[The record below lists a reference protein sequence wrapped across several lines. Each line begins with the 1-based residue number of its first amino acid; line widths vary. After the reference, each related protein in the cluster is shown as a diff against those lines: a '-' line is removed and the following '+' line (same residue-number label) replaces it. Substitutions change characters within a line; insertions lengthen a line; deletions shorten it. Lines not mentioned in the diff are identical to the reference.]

1 MEDGTTQSS
10 SLAEKMNQLY
20 AEREEQY
27 QRREKL
33 FDKRSAQLQSL
44 SDSLEKKK
52 NDLDEKDAALNGRE
66 AELNQIQDALTEKL
80 NELEKKEAGLKE
92 WEQKTRDDLEEAK
105 QAQIKELLEKKLAQE
120 HDLMKRQQEL
130 QIEKLQAQNLS
141 TELKAERESINA
153 MRDNFT
159 FFPDQ
164 VLTSKKEEEYKNQ
177 IEELNRLLEQ
187 NAAMQTSWDQE
198 RESMTGQI
206 TQLTADLESKDA
218 ALQSMQ
224 KKLDDKAADHGEDEE
239 QKKRNGELQVKV
251 IELAGKNKA
260 LQKQVDDLEEELENL
275 ETEKPTVHA
284 ELSAEELE
292 NYLHELPEF
301 ENVSTS
307 HNTDGVLVNA
317 EYSDKKYHFRFD
329 QIPCFD
335 VSVPRQETRE
345 LKKTIYAMNT
355 KYPEYKFSY
364 DDYAKAIVVTGWYRP
379 DTSAESL
386 VENAV
391 EAARKFIE

>member
-1 MEDGTTQSS
+1 MEDRTTQS

-20 AEREEQY
+20 KEREEQY

-33 FDKRSAQLQSL
+33 FDERGAQLQSL

-52 NDLDEKDAALNGRE
+52 NALDERANVLNGRE
-66 AELNQIQDALTEKL
+66 AELNQVQDALTAKL
-80 NELEKKEAGLKE
+80 NELEKKEADLKA
-92 WEQKTRDDLEEAK
+92 WEQKTRADLEAEK
-105 QAQIKELLEKKLAQE
+105 QAQTNDLLEKKVAQE
-120 HDLMKRQQEL
+120 NELMKRQQEL

-141 TELKAERESINA
+141 SELKAERESINA
-153 MRDNFT
+153 MRENFKL
-159 FFPDQ
+159 FPDQ
-164 VLTSKKEEEYKNQ
+164 MLTSEKEEEYKKQ
-177 IEELNRLLEQ
+177 IEELSRLLEQ
-187 NAAMQTSWDQE
+187 NAAMQTSWDHE
-198 RESMTGQI
+198 RENLTSRI
-206 TQLTADLESKDA
+206 TQLTSDLELRDA

-224 KKLDDKAADHGEDEE
+224 EKLDDNAADHSEVEDL
-239 QKKRNGELQVKV
+239 KKRNGELQVKV
-251 IELAGKNKA
+251 IELSGKNKA
-260 LQKQVDDLEEELENL
+260 LQKQVDELEEELENL

-307 HNTDGVLVNA
+307 HNTDGVIVNA

-335 VSVPRQETRE
+335 ISVPRQETRE
-345 LKKTIYAMNT
+345 LKKNIYAMNT

>member
-1 MEDGTTQSS
+1 MEDRTTQS

-20 AEREEQY
+20 KEREEQY

-33 FDKRSAQLQSL
+33 FDERGEQLQSL

-52 NDLDEKDAALNGRE
+52 NALDERANVLNGRE
-66 AELNQIQDALTEKL
+66 AELNQVQDALTAKL
-80 NELEKKEAGLKE
+80 NELEKKEADLKA
-92 WEQKTRDDLEEAK
+92 WEQKTRADLEAEK
-105 QAQIKELLEKKLAQE
+105 QAQTNDLLEKKVAQE
-120 HDLMKRQQEL
+120 NELMKRQQEL

-141 TELKAERESINA
+141 SELKAERESINA
-153 MRDNFT
+153 MRENFKL
-159 FFPDQ
+159 FPDQ
-164 VLTSKKEEEYKNQ
+164 MLTSEKEEEYKKQ
-177 IEELNRLLEQ
+177 IEELSRLLEQ
-187 NAAMQTSWDQE
+187 NAAMQTSWDHE
-198 RESMTGQI
+198 RENLTSRI
-206 TQLTADLESKDA
+206 TQLTSDLELRDA

-224 KKLDDKAADHGEDEE
+224 EKLDDNAADHSEDEDL
-239 QKKRNGELQVKV
+239 KKRNGELQVKV
-251 IELAGKNKA
+251 IELSGKNKA
-260 LQKQVDDLEEELENL
+260 LQKQVDELEKELENL

-307 HNTDGVLVNA
+307 HNTDGVIVNA

-335 VSVPRQETRE
+335 ISVPRQETRE
-345 LKKTIYAMNT
+345 LKKNIYAMNT

>member
-1 MEDGTTQSS
+1 MEDRTTQS

-20 AEREEQY
+20 KEREEQY

-33 FDKRSAQLQSL
+33 FDERGAQLQSL

-52 NDLDEKDAALNGRE
+52 NALDERANVLNGRE
-66 AELNQIQDALTEKL
+66 AELNQVQDALTAKL
-80 NELEKKEAGLKE
+80 NELEKKEADLKA
-92 WEQKTRDDLEEAK
+92 WEQKTRADLEAEK
-105 QAQIKELLEKKLAQE
+105 QAQTKDLLEKKVAQE
-120 HDLMKRQQEL
+120 NELMKRQQEL

-141 TELKAERESINA
+141 SELKAERESINA
-153 MRDNFT
+153 MRENFKL
-159 FFPDQ
+159 FPDQ
-164 VLTSKKEEEYKNQ
+164 MLTSEKEEEYKKQ
-177 IEELNRLLEQ
+177 IEELSRLLEQ
-187 NAAMQTSWDQE
+187 NAAMQTSWDHE
-198 RESMTGQI
+198 RENLTSRI
-206 TQLTADLESKDA
+206 TQLTSDLELRDA

-224 KKLDDKAADHGEDEE
+224 EKLDDNAADHSEDEDL
-239 QKKRNGELQVKV
+239 KKRNGELQVKV
-251 IELAGKNKA
+251 IELSGKNKA
-260 LQKQVDDLEEELENL
+260 LQKQVDELEEELENL

-307 HNTDGVLVNA
+307 HNTDGVIVNA

-335 VSVPRQETRE
+335 ISVPRQETRE
-345 LKKTIYAMNT
+345 LKKNIYAMNT

>member
-1 MEDGTTQSS
+1 MEDRTTQS

-20 AEREEQY
+20 KEREEQY

-33 FDKRSAQLQSL
+33 FDERGAQLQSL

-52 NDLDEKDAALNGRE
+52 NALDERANVLNGRE
-66 AELNQIQDALTEKL
+66 AELNQVQDALTAKL
-80 NELEKKEAGLKE
+80 NELEKKEADLKA
-92 WEQKTRDDLEEAK
+92 WEQKTRADLEAEK
-105 QAQIKELLEKKLAQE
+105 QAQTNDLLEKKVAQE
-120 HDLMKRQQEL
+120 NELMKRQQEL

-141 TELKAERESINA
+141 SELKAERESINA
-153 MRDNFT
+153 MRENFKL
-159 FFPDQ
+159 FPDQ
-164 VLTSKKEEEYKNQ
+164 MLTSEKEEEYKKQ
-177 IEELNRLLEQ
+177 IEELSRLLEQ
-187 NAAMQTSWDQE
+187 NAAMQTSWDHE
-198 RESMTGQI
+198 RENLTSRI
-206 TQLTADLESKDA
+206 TQLTSDLELRDA

-224 KKLDDKAADHGEDEE
+224 EKLDDNAADHSEDEDL
-239 QKKRNGELQVKV
+239 KKRNGELQVKV
-251 IELAGKNKA
+251 IELSGKNKA
-260 LQKQVDDLEEELENL
+260 LQKQVDELEEELENL
-275 ETEKPTVHA
+275 ETEKPTVHG

-307 HNTDGVLVNA
+307 HNTDGVIVNA

-335 VSVPRQETRE
+335 ISVPRQETRE
-345 LKKTIYAMNT
+345 LKKNIYAMNT

>member
-1 MEDGTTQSS
+1 MEDRTTQS

-20 AEREEQY
+20 KEREEQY

-33 FDKRSAQLQSL
+33 FDERGAQLQSL

-52 NDLDEKDAALNGRE
+52 NALDERANVLNGRE
-66 AELNQIQDALTEKL
+66 AELNQVQDALTAKL
-80 NELEKKEAGLKE
+80 NELEKKEADLKA
-92 WEQKTRDDLEEAK
+92 WEQKTRADLEAEK
-105 QAQIKELLEKKLAQE
+105 QAQTNDLLEKKVAQE
-120 HDLMKRQQEL
+120 NELMKRQQEL

-141 TELKAERESINA
+141 SELKAERESINA
-153 MRDNFT
+153 MRENFKL
-159 FFPDQ
+159 FPDQ
-164 VLTSKKEEEYKNQ
+164 MLASEKEEEYKKQ
-177 IEELNRLLEQ
+177 IEELSRLLEQ
-187 NAAMQTSWDQE
+187 NAAMQTSWDHE
-198 RESMTGQI
+198 RENLTSRI
-206 TQLTADLESKDA
+206 TQLTSDLELRDA

-224 KKLDDKAADHGEDEE
+224 EKLDDNAADHSEDEDL
-239 QKKRNGELQVKV
+239 KKRNGELQVKV
-251 IELAGKNKA
+251 IELSGKNKA
-260 LQKQVDDLEEELENL
+260 LQKQVDELEKELENL

-307 HNTDGVLVNA
+307 HNTDGVIVNA

-335 VSVPRQETRE
+335 ISVPRQETRE
-345 LKKTIYAMNT
+345 LKKNIYAMNT

>member
-1 MEDGTTQSS
+1 MEDRTTQS

-20 AEREEQY
+20 KEREEQY

-33 FDKRSAQLQSL
+33 FDERGAQLQSL

-52 NDLDEKDAALNGRE
+52 NALDERANVLNGRE
-66 AELNQIQDALTEKL
+66 AELNQVQDALTAKL
-80 NELEKKEAGLKE
+80 NELEKKEADLKA
-92 WEQKTRDDLEEAK
+92 WEQKTRADLEAEK
-105 QAQIKELLEKKLAQE
+105 QAQTNDLLEKKVAQE
-120 HDLMKRQQEL
+120 NELMKRQQEL

-141 TELKAERESINA
+141 SELKAERESINA
-153 MRDNFT
+153 MRENFKL
-159 FFPDQ
+159 FPDQ
-164 VLTSKKEEEYKNQ
+164 MLTSEKEEEYKKQ
-177 IEELNRLLEQ
+177 IEELSRLLEQ
-187 NAAMQTSWDQE
+187 NAAMQTSWDHE
-198 RESMTGQI
+198 RENLTSRI
-206 TQLTADLESKDA
+206 TQLTSDLELRDA

-224 KKLDDKAADHGEDEE
+224 EKLDDNAADHSEDEDL
-239 QKKRNGELQVKV
+239 KKRNGELQVKV
-251 IELAGKNKA
+251 IELSGKNKA
-260 LQKQVDDLEEELENL
+260 LQKQVDQLEEELENL

-307 HNTDGVLVNA
+307 HNTDGVIVNA

-335 VSVPRQETRE
+335 ISVPRQETRE
-345 LKKTIYAMNT
+345 LKKNIYAMNT

>member
-1 MEDGTTQSS
+1 MEDRTTQS

-20 AEREEQY
+20 KEREEQY

-33 FDKRSAQLQSL
+33 FDERGAQLQSL

-52 NDLDEKDAALNGRE
+52 NALDERANVLNGRE
-66 AELNQIQDALTEKL
+66 AELNQVQDALTAKL
-80 NELEKKEAGLKE
+80 NELEKKEADLKA
-92 WEQKTRDDLEEAK
+92 WEQKTRADLEAKK
-105 QAQIKELLEKKLAQE
+105 QAQTNDLLEKKVAQE
-120 HDLMKRQQEL
+120 NELMKRQQEL

-141 TELKAERESINA
+141 SELKAERESINA
-153 MRDNFT
+153 MRENFKL
-159 FFPDQ
+159 FPDQ
-164 VLTSKKEEEYKNQ
+164 MLTSEKEEEYKKQ
-177 IEELNRLLEQ
+177 IEELSRLLEQ
-187 NAAMQTSWDQE
+187 NAAMQTSWDHE
-198 RESMTGQI
+198 RENLTSRI
-206 TQLTADLESKDA
+206 TQLTSDLELRDA

-224 KKLDDKAADHGEDEE
+224 EKLDDNAADHSEDEDL
-239 QKKRNGELQVKV
+239 KKRNGELQVKV
-251 IELAGKNKA
+251 IELSGKNKA
-260 LQKQVDDLEEELENL
+260 LQKQVDELEEELENL

-307 HNTDGVLVNA
+307 HNTDGVIVNA
-317 EYSDKKYHFRFD
+317 EYSEKKYHFRFD

-335 VSVPRQETRE
+335 ISVPRQETRE
-345 LKKTIYAMNT
+345 LKKNIYAMNT

>member
-1 MEDGTTQSS
+1 MEDRTTQS

-20 AEREEQY
+20 KEREEQY

-33 FDKRSAQLQSL
+33 FDERGAQLQSL

-52 NDLDEKDAALNGRE
+52 NALDERANVFNGRE
-66 AELNQIQDALTEKL
+66 AELNQVQDSLTAKL
-80 NELEKKEAGLKE
+80 NELEKKEADLKA
-92 WEQKTRDDLEEAK
+92 WEQKTRADLEAEK
-105 QAQIKELLEKKLAQE
+105 QAQTNDLLEKKVAQE
-120 HDLMKRQQEL
+120 NELMKRQQEL

-141 TELKAERESINA
+141 SELKAERESINA
-153 MRDNFT
+153 MRENFKL
-159 FFPDQ
+159 FPDQ
-164 VLTSKKEEEYKNQ
+164 MLTSEKEEEYKKQ
-177 IEELNRLLEQ
+177 IEELSRLLEQ
-187 NAAMQTSWDQE
+187 NAAMQTSWDHE
-198 RESMTGQI
+198 RENLTSRI
-206 TQLTADLESKDA
+206 TQLTSDLELRDA

-224 KKLDDKAADHGEDEE
+224 EKLDDNATDHSEDEDL
-239 QKKRNGELQVKV
+239 KKRNGELQVKV
-251 IELAGKNKA
+251 IELSGKNKA
-260 LQKQVDDLEEELENL
+260 LQKQVDELEEELENL

-307 HNTDGVLVNA
+307 HNTDGVIVNA

-335 VSVPRQETRE
+335 ISVPRQETRE
-345 LKKTIYAMNT
+345 LKKNIYAMNT

>member
-1 MEDGTTQSS
+1 MEDRTTQS

-20 AEREEQY
+20 KEREEQY

-33 FDKRSAQLQSL
+33 FDERGAQLQSL

-52 NDLDEKDAALNGRE
+52 NALDERANVLNGRE
-66 AELNQIQDALTEKL
+66 AELNQVQDALTAKL
-80 NELEKKEAGLKE
+80 NELEKKEADLKA
-92 WEQKTRDDLEEAK
+92 WEQKTRADLEAEK
-105 QAQIKELLEKKLAQE
+105 QAQTNDLLEKKVAQE
-120 HDLMKRQQEL
+120 NELMKRQQEL

-141 TELKAERESINA
+141 SELKAERESINA
-153 MRDNFT
+153 MRENFKL
-159 FFPDQ
+159 FPDQ
-164 VLTSKKEEEYKNQ
+164 MLTSEKEEEYKKQ
-177 IEELNRLLEQ
+177 IEELSRLLEQ
-187 NAAMQTSWDQE
+187 NAAMQTSWDHE
-198 RESMTGQI
+198 RENLTSRI
-206 TQLTADLESKDA
+206 TQLTSDLELRDA

-224 KKLDDKAADHGEDEE
+224 EKLDDNAAYHSEDEDL
-239 QKKRNGELQVKV
+239 KKRNGELQVKV
-251 IELAGKNKA
+251 IELSGKNKA
-260 LQKQVDDLEEELENL
+260 LQKQVDELEEELENL

-307 HNTDGVLVNA
+307 HNTDGVIVNA

-335 VSVPRQETRE
+335 ISVPRQETRE
-345 LKKTIYAMNT
+345 LKKNIYAMNT

>member
-1 MEDGTTQSS
+1 MEDRTIQS

-20 AEREEQY
+20 KEREEQY

-33 FDKRSAQLQSL
+33 FDERGAQLQSL

-52 NDLDEKDAALNGRE
+52 NALDERANVLNGRE
-66 AELNQIQDALTEKL
+66 AELNQVQDALTAKL
-80 NELEKKEAGLKE
+80 NELEKKEADLKA
-92 WEQKTRDDLEEAK
+92 WEQKTRADLEAEK
-105 QAQIKELLEKKLAQE
+105 QAQTNDLLEKKVAQE
-120 HDLMKRQQEL
+120 NELMKRQQEL

-141 TELKAERESINA
+141 SELKAERESINA
-153 MRDNFT
+153 MRENFKL
-159 FFPDQ
+159 FPDQ
-164 VLTSKKEEEYKNQ
+164 MLTSEKEEEYKKQ
-177 IEELNRLLEQ
+177 IEELSRLLEQ
-187 NAAMQTSWDQE
+187 NAAMQTSWDHE
-198 RESMTGQI
+198 RENLTSRI
-206 TQLTADLESKDA
+206 TQLTSDLELRDA

-224 KKLDDKAADHGEDEE
+224 EKLDDNAADHSEDEDL
-239 QKKRNGELQVKV
+239 KKRNGELQVKV
-251 IELAGKNKA
+251 IELSGKNKA
-260 LQKQVDDLEEELENL
+260 LQKQVDELEEELENL

-307 HNTDGVLVNA
+307 HNTDGVIVNA

-335 VSVPRQETRE
+335 ISVPRQETRE
-345 LKKTIYAMNT
+345 LKKNIYAMNT

>member
-1 MEDGTTQSS
+1 MEDRTTQS

-20 AEREEQY
+20 KEREEQY

-33 FDKRSAQLQSL
+33 FDERGAQLQSL

-52 NDLDEKDAALNGRE
+52 NALDERANVLNGRE
-66 AELNQIQDALTEKL
+66 AELNQVQDALTAKL
-80 NELEKKEAGLKE
+80 NELEKKEADLKA
-92 WEQKTRDDLEEAK
+92 WEQKTRADLEAEK
-105 QAQIKELLEKKLAQE
+105 QAQTNDLLEKKVAQE
-120 HDLMKRQQEL
+120 NELMKRQQEL

-141 TELKAERESINA
+141 SELKAERESINA
-153 MRDNFT
+153 MRENFKL
-159 FFPDQ
+159 FPDQ
-164 VLTSKKEEEYKNQ
+164 MLTSEKEEEYKKQ
-177 IEELNRLLEQ
+177 IEELSRLLEQ
-187 NAAMQTSWDQE
+187 NAAMQTSWDHE
-198 RESMTGQI
+198 RENLTSRI
-206 TQLTADLESKDA
+206 TQLTSDLELRDA

-224 KKLDDKAADHGEDEE
+224 EKLDDNAADHSEDEDL
-239 QKKRNGELQVKV
+239 KKRNGELQVKV
-251 IELAGKNKA
+251 IELSGKNKT
-260 LQKQVDDLEEELENL
+260 LQKQVDELEEELENL

-307 HNTDGVLVNA
+307 HNTDGVIVNA

-335 VSVPRQETRE
+335 ISVPRQETRE
-345 LKKTIYAMNT
+345 LKKNIYAMNT

>member
-1 MEDGTTQSS
+1 MEDRTTQS

-20 AEREEQY
+20 KEREEQY

-33 FDKRSAQLQSL
+33 FDERGAQLQSL

-52 NDLDEKDAALNGRE
+52 NALDERANVLNGRE
-66 AELNQIQDALTEKL
+66 AELNQVQDALTAKL
-80 NELEKKEAGLKE
+80 NELEKKEADLKA
-92 WEQKTRDDLEEAK
+92 WEQKTRADLEAEK
-105 QAQIKELLEKKLAQE
+105 QAQTNDLLEKKVAQE
-120 HDLMKRQQEL
+120 NELMKRQQEL

-141 TELKAERESINA
+141 SELKAERESINA
-153 MRDNFT
+153 MRENFKL
-159 FFPDQ
+159 FPDQ
-164 VLTSKKEEEYKNQ
+164 MLTSEKEEEYKKQ
-177 IEELNRLLEQ
+177 IEELSRLLEQ
-187 NAAMQTSWDQE
+187 NAAMQTSWDHE
-198 RESMTGQI
+198 RENLTSRI
-206 TQLTADLESKDA
+206 TQLTSDLELRDA

-224 KKLDDKAADHGEDEE
+224 EKLDDNAADHSEDL
-239 QKKRNGELQVKV
+239 KKRNGELQVKV
-251 IELAGKNKA
+251 IELSGKNKA
-260 LQKQVDDLEEELENL
+260 LQKQVDELEEELENL

-307 HNTDGVLVNA
+307 HNTDGVIVNA

>member
-20 AEREEQY
+20 KEREEQY

-33 FDKRSAQLQSL
+33 FDERGAQLQSL

-52 NDLDEKDAALNGRE
+52 NALDERANVLNGRE
-66 AELNQIQDALTEKL
+66 AELNQVQDALTAKL
-80 NELEKKEAGLKE
+80 NELEKKEADLKA
-92 WEQKTRDDLEEAK
+92 WEQKTRADLEAEK
-105 QAQIKELLEKKLAQE
+105 QAQTNDLLEKKVAQE
-120 HDLMKRQQEL
+120 NELMKRQQEL

-141 TELKAERESINA
+141 SELKAERESINA
-153 MRDNFT
+153 MRENFKL
-159 FFPDQ
+159 FPDQ
-164 VLTSKKEEEYKNQ
+164 MLTSEKEEEYKKQ
-177 IEELNRLLEQ
+177 IEELSRLLEQ
-187 NAAMQTSWDQE
+187 NAAMQTSWDHE
-198 RESMTGQI
+198 RENLTSRI
-206 TQLTADLESKDA
+206 TQLTSDLELRDA

-224 KKLDDKAADHGEDEE
+224 EKLDDNAADHSEDEDL
-239 QKKRNGELQVKV
+239 KKRNGELQVKV
-251 IELAGKNKA
+251 IELSGKNKA
-260 LQKQVDDLEEELENL
+260 LQKQVDELEEELENL

-307 HNTDGVLVNA
+307 HNTDGVIVNA

-335 VSVPRQETRE
+335 ISVPRQETRE
-345 LKKTIYAMNT
+345 LKKNIYAMNT

>member
-1 MEDGTTQSS
+1 MEDRTTQS

-20 AEREEQY
+20 KEREEQY

-33 FDKRSAQLQSL
+33 FDERGAQLQSL

-52 NDLDEKDAALNGRE
+52 NALDERANVLNGS
-66 AELNQIQDALTEKL
+66 ELNQVQDALTAKL
-80 NELEKKEAGLKE
+80 NELEKKEADLKA
-92 WEQKTRDDLEEAK
+92 WEQKTRADLEAEK
-105 QAQIKELLEKKLAQE
+105 QAQTNDLLEKKVAQE
-120 HDLMKRQQEL
+120 NELMKRQQEL

-141 TELKAERESINA
+141 SELKAERESINA
-153 MRDNFT
+153 MRENFKL
-159 FFPDQ
+159 FPDQ
-164 VLTSKKEEEYKNQ
+164 MLTSEKEEEYKKQ
-177 IEELNRLLEQ
+177 IEELSRLLEQ
-187 NAAMQTSWDQE
+187 NAAMQTSWDHE
-198 RESMTGQI
+198 RENLTSRI
-206 TQLTADLESKDA
+206 TQLTSDLELRDA

-224 KKLDDKAADHGEDEE
+224 EKLDDNAADHSEDEDL
-239 QKKRNGELQVKV
+239 KKRNGELQVKV
-251 IELAGKNKA
+251 IELSGKNKA
-260 LQKQVDDLEEELENL
+260 LQKQVDELEEELENL

-307 HNTDGVLVNA
+307 HNTDGVIVNA

-335 VSVPRQETRE
+335 ISVPRQETRE
-345 LKKTIYAMNT
+345 LKKNIYAMNT

>member
-1 MEDGTTQSS
+1 MEDRTTQS

-20 AEREEQY
+20 KEREEQY

-33 FDKRSAQLQSL
+33 FDERGAQLQSL

-52 NDLDEKDAALNGRE
+52 NALDERANVLNGRE
-66 AELNQIQDALTEKL
+66 AELNQVQDALTAKL
-80 NELEKKEAGLKE
+80 NELEKKEADLKA
-92 WEQKTRDDLEEAK
+92 WEQKTRADLEAEK
-105 QAQIKELLEKKLAQE
+105 QAQTNDLFEKKVAQE
-120 HDLMKRQQEL
+120 NELMKRQQEL

-141 TELKAERESINA
+141 SELKAERESINA
-153 MRDNFT
+153 MRENFKL
-159 FFPDQ
+159 FPDQ
-164 VLTSKKEEEYKNQ
+164 MLTSEKEEEYKKQ
-177 IEELNRLLEQ
+177 IEELSRLLEQ
-187 NAAMQTSWDQE
+187 NAAMQTSWDHE
-198 RESMTGQI
+198 RENLTSRI
-206 TQLTADLESKDA
+206 TQLTSDLELRDA

-224 KKLDDKAADHGEDEE
+224 EKLDDNAADHSEDEDL
-239 QKKRNGELQVKV
+239 KKRNGELQVKV
-251 IELAGKNKA
+251 IELSGKNKA
-260 LQKQVDDLEEELENL
+260 LQKQVDELEEELENL

-307 HNTDGVLVNA
+307 HNTDGVIVNA

-335 VSVPRQETRE
+335 ISVPRQETRE
-345 LKKTIYAMNT
+345 LKKNIYAMNT

>member
-1 MEDGTTQSS
+1 MEDRTTQS

-20 AEREEQY
+20 KEREEQY

-33 FDKRSAQLQSL
+33 FDERGAQLQSL

-52 NDLDEKDAALNGRE
+52 NALDERANVLNGRE
-66 AELNQIQDALTEKL
+66 AELNQVQDALTAKL
-80 NELEKKEAGLKE
+80 NELEKKEADLKA
-92 WEQKTRDDLEEAK
+92 WEQKTRADLEAEK
-105 QAQIKELLEKKLAQE
+105 QAQTNDLLEKKVAQE
-120 HDLMKRQQEL
+120 NELMKRQQEL

-141 TELKAERESINA
+141 SELKAERESINA
-153 MRDNFT
+153 MRENFKL
-159 FFPDQ
+159 FPDQ
-164 VLTSKKEEEYKNQ
+164 MLTSEKEEEYKKQ
-177 IEELNRLLEQ
+177 IEELSRLLEQ
-187 NAAMQTSWDQE
+187 NAAMQTSWDHE
-198 RESMTGQI
+198 RENLTSRI
-206 TQLTADLESKDA
+206 TQLTSDLELRDA

-224 KKLDDKAADHGEDEE
+224 EKLDDNAADHSEDEDL
-239 QKKRNGELQVKV
+239 KKRNGELQVKV
-251 IELAGKNKA
+251 IELSGKNKA
-260 LQKQVDDLEEELENL
+260 LQKQVDELEEELENL

-335 VSVPRQETRE
+335 ISVPRQETRE
-345 LKKTIYAMNT
+345 LKKNIYAMNT

>member
-1 MEDGTTQSS
+1 MEDRTTQS

-20 AEREEQY
+20 KEREEQY

-33 FDKRSAQLQSL
+33 FDERGAQLQSL

-52 NDLDEKDAALNGRE
+52 NALDERANVLNGRE
-66 AELNQIQDALTEKL
+66 AELNQVQDALTAKL
-80 NELEKKEAGLKE
+80 NELEKKEADLKA
-92 WEQKTRDDLEEAK
+92 WEQKTRADLEAEK
-105 QAQIKELLEKKLAQE
+105 QAQTNDLLEKKVAQE
-120 HDLMKRQQEL
+120 NELMKRQQEL

-141 TELKAERESINA
+141 SELKAERESINA
-153 MRDNFT
+153 MRENFKL
-159 FFPDQ
+159 FPDQ
-164 VLTSKKEEEYKNQ
+164 MLTSEKEEEYKKQ
-177 IEELNRLLEQ
+177 IEELSRLLEQ
-187 NAAMQTSWDQE
+187 NAAMQTSWDHE
-198 RESMTGQI
+198 RENLTSRI
-206 TQLTADLESKDA
+206 NQLTSDLELRDA

-224 KKLDDKAADHGEDEE
+224 EKLDDNAADHSEDEDL
-239 QKKRNGELQVKV
+239 KKRNGELQVKV
-251 IELAGKNKA
+251 IELSGKNKA
-260 LQKQVDDLEEELENL
+260 LQKQVDELEEELENL

-307 HNTDGVLVNA
+307 HNTDGVIVNA

-335 VSVPRQETRE
+335 ISVPRQETRE
-345 LKKTIYAMNT
+345 LKKNIYAMNT

>member
-1 MEDGTTQSS
+1 MEDRTTQS

-20 AEREEQY
+20 KEREEQY

-33 FDKRSAQLQSL
+33 FDERGAQLQSL

-52 NDLDEKDAALNGRE
+52 NALDERANVLNGRE
-66 AELNQIQDALTEKL
+66 AELNLVQDALTAKL
-80 NELEKKEAGLKE
+80 NELEKKEADLKA
-92 WEQKTRDDLEEAK
+92 WEQKTRADLEAEK
-105 QAQIKELLEKKLAQE
+105 QAQTNDLLEKKVAQE
-120 HDLMKRQQEL
+120 NELMKRQQEL

-141 TELKAERESINA
+141 SELKAERESINA
-153 MRDNFT
+153 MRENFKL
-159 FFPDQ
+159 FPDQ
-164 VLTSKKEEEYKNQ
+164 MLTSEKEEEYKKQ
-177 IEELNRLLEQ
+177 IEELSRLLEQ
-187 NAAMQTSWDQE
+187 NAAMQTSWDHE
-198 RESMTGQI
+198 RENLTSRI
-206 TQLTADLESKDA
+206 TQLTSDLELRDA

-224 KKLDDKAADHGEDEE
+224 EKLDDNAADHSEDEDL
-239 QKKRNGELQVKV
+239 KKRNGELQVKV
-251 IELAGKNKA
+251 IELSGKNKA
-260 LQKQVDDLEEELENL
+260 LQKQVDELEEELENL

-307 HNTDGVLVNA
+307 HNTDGVIVNA

-335 VSVPRQETRE
+335 ISVPRQETRE
-345 LKKTIYAMNT
+345 LKKNIYAMNT

>member
-1 MEDGTTQSS
+1 MEDRTTQS

-20 AEREEQY
+20 KEREEQY

-33 FDKRSAQLQSL
+33 FDERGAQLQSL

-52 NDLDEKDAALNGRE
+52 NALDERANVLNGRE
-66 AELNQIQDALTEKL
+66 AELNQVQDALTAKL
-80 NELEKKEAGLKE
+80 NELEKKEADLKA
-92 WEQKTRDDLEEAK
+92 WEQKTRADLEAEK
-105 QAQIKELLEKKLAQE
+105 QAQTNDLLEKKVAQE
-120 HDLMKRQQEL
+120 NELMKRQQEL

-141 TELKAERESINA
+141 SELKAERESINA
-153 MRDNFT
+153 MRENFKL
-159 FFPDQ
+159 FPDQ
-164 VLTSKKEEEYKNQ
+164 MLTSEKEEEYKKQ
-177 IEELNRLLEQ
+177 IEELSRLLEQ
-187 NAAMQTSWDQE
+187 NAAMQTSWDHE
-198 RESMTGQI
+198 RENLTSRI
-206 TQLTADLESKDA
+206 TQLTSDLELRDA

-224 KKLDDKAADHGEDEE
+224 EKLDDNAADHSEDEDL
-239 QKKRNGELQVKV
+239 KKRNGELQVKV
-251 IELAGKNKA
+251 IELSGKNKA
-260 LQKQVDDLEEELENL
+260 LQKQVDELEEELENL

-307 HNTDGVLVNA
+307 HNTDGVIVNA

-335 VSVPRQETRE
+335 ISVPRQETRE
-345 LKKTIYAMNT
+345 LKKNIYAMNT

-379 DTSAESL
+379 DTSAEAL

>member
-1 MEDGTTQSS
+1 MEDRTTQS

-20 AEREEQY
+20 KEREEQY

-33 FDKRSAQLQSL
+33 FDERGAQLQSL

-52 NDLDEKDAALNGRE
+52 NALDERANVLNGRE
-66 AELNQIQDALTEKL
+66 AELNQVQDALTAKL
-80 NELEKKEAGLKE
+80 NELEKKEADLKA
-92 WEQKTRDDLEEAK
+92 WEQKTRADLEAEK
-105 QAQIKELLEKKLAQE
+105 QAQTNDLLEKKVAQE
-120 HDLMKRQQEL
+120 NELMKRQQEL

-141 TELKAERESINA
+141 SELKAERESINA
-153 MRDNFT
+153 MRENFKL
-159 FFPDQ
+159 FPDQ
-164 VLTSKKEEEYKNQ
+164 MLTSEKEEEYKKQ
-177 IEELNRLLEQ
+177 IEELSRLLEQ
-187 NAAMQTSWDQE
+187 NAAMQTSRDHE
-198 RESMTGQI
+198 RENLTSRI
-206 TQLTADLESKDA
+206 TQLTSDLELRDA

-224 KKLDDKAADHGEDEE
+224 EKLDDNAADHSEDEDL
-239 QKKRNGELQVKV
+239 KKRNGELQVKV
-251 IELAGKNKA
+251 IELSGKNKA
-260 LQKQVDDLEEELENL
+260 LQKQVDELEEELENL

-307 HNTDGVLVNA
+307 HNTDGVIVNA

-335 VSVPRQETRE
+335 ISVPRQETRE
-345 LKKTIYAMNT
+345 LKKNIYAMNT

>member
-33 FDKRSAQLQSL
+33 FDERGAQLQSL

-52 NDLDEKDAALNGRE
+52 NALDERANVLNGRE
-66 AELNQIQDALTEKL
+66 AELNQVQDALTAKL
-80 NELEKKEAGLKE
+80 NELEKKEADLKA
-92 WEQKTRDDLEEAK
+92 WEQKTRADLEAEK
-105 QAQIKELLEKKLAQE
+105 QAQTNDLLEKKVAQE
-120 HDLMKRQQEL
+120 NELMKRQQEL

-141 TELKAERESINA
+141 SELKAERESINA
-153 MRDNFT
+153 MRENFKL
-159 FFPDQ
+159 FPDQ
-164 VLTSKKEEEYKNQ
+164 MLTSEKEEEYKKQ
-177 IEELNRLLEQ
+177 IEELSRLLEQ
-187 NAAMQTSWDQE
+187 NAAMQTSWDHE
-198 RESMTGQI
+198 RENLTSRI
-206 TQLTADLESKDA
+206 TQLTSDLELRDA

-224 KKLDDKAADHGEDEE
+224 EKLDDNAADHSEDEDL
-239 QKKRNGELQVKV
+239 KKRNGELQVKV
-251 IELAGKNKA
+251 IELSGKNKA
-260 LQKQVDDLEEELENL
+260 LQKQVDELEEELENL

-307 HNTDGVLVNA
+307 HNTDGVIVNA

-335 VSVPRQETRE
+335 ISVPRQETRE
-345 LKKTIYAMNT
+345 LKKNIYAMNT

>member
-1 MEDGTTQSS
+1 MEDRTTQS

-20 AEREEQY
+20 KEREEQY

-33 FDKRSAQLQSL
+33 FDERGAQLQSL

-52 NDLDEKDAALNGRE
+52 NALDERANVLNGRE
-66 AELNQIQDALTEKL
+66 AELNQVQDALTAKL
-80 NELEKKEAGLKE
+80 NELEKKEADLKA
-92 WEQKTRDDLEEAK
+92 WEQKTRADLEAEK
-105 QAQIKELLEKKLAQE
+105 QAQTNDLLERKVAQE
-120 HDLMKRQQEL
+120 NELMKRQQEL

-141 TELKAERESINA
+141 SELKAERESINA
-153 MRDNFT
+153 MRENFKL
-159 FFPDQ
+159 FPDQ
-164 VLTSKKEEEYKNQ
+164 MLTSEKEEEYKKQ
-177 IEELNRLLEQ
+177 IEELSRLLEQ
-187 NAAMQTSWDQE
+187 NAAMQTSWDHE
-198 RESMTGQI
+198 RENLTSRI
-206 TQLTADLESKDA
+206 TQLTSDLELRDA

-224 KKLDDKAADHGEDEE
+224 EKLDDNAADHSEDEDL
-239 QKKRNGELQVKV
+239 KKRNGELQVKV
-251 IELAGKNKA
+251 IELSGKNKA
-260 LQKQVDDLEEELENL
+260 LQKQVDELEEELENL

-307 HNTDGVLVNA
+307 HNTDGVIVNA

-335 VSVPRQETRE
+335 ISVPRQETRE
-345 LKKTIYAMNT
+345 LKKNIYAMNT

>member
-1 MEDGTTQSS
+1 MEDRTTQS

-20 AEREEQY
+20 KEREEQY

-33 FDKRSAQLQSL
+33 FDERGAQLQSL

-52 NDLDEKDAALNGRE
+52 NALDERANVLNGRE
-66 AELNQIQDALTEKL
+66 AELNQVQDALTAKL
-80 NELEKKEAGLKE
+80 NELEKKEADLKA
-92 WEQKTRDDLEEAK
+92 WEQKTRADLEAEK
-105 QAQIKELLEKKLAQE
+105 QAQTNDLLEKKVAQE
-120 HDLMKRQQEL
+120 NELMKRQQEL

-141 TELKAERESINA
+141 SELKAERESINA
-153 MRDNFT
+153 MRENFKL
-159 FFPDQ
+159 FPDQ
-164 VLTSKKEEEYKNQ
+164 MLTSEKEEEYKKQ
-177 IEELNRLLEQ
+177 IKELSRLLEQ
-187 NAAMQTSWDQE
+187 NAAMQTSWDHE
-198 RESMTGQI
+198 RENLTSRI
-206 TQLTADLESKDA
+206 TQLTSDLELRDA

-224 KKLDDKAADHGEDEE
+224 EKLDDNAADHSEDEDL
-239 QKKRNGELQVKV
+239 KKRNGELQVKV
-251 IELAGKNKA
+251 IELSGKNKA
-260 LQKQVDDLEEELENL
+260 LQKQVDELEEELENL

-292 NYLHELPEF
+292 NYLHKLPEF

-307 HNTDGVLVNA
+307 HNTDGVIVNA

-335 VSVPRQETRE
+335 ISVPRQETRE
-345 LKKTIYAMNT
+345 LKKNIYAMNT

>member
-1 MEDGTTQSS
+1 MEDRTTQS

-20 AEREEQY
+20 KEREEQY

-33 FDKRSAQLQSL
+33 FDERGAQLQSL

-52 NDLDEKDAALNGRE
+52 NALDERANVLNGRE
-66 AELNQIQDALTEKL
+66 AELNQVQDALTAKL
-80 NELEKKEAGLKE
+80 NELEKKEADLKA
-92 WEQKTRDDLEEAK
+92 WEQKTRADLEAEK
-105 QAQIKELLEKKLAQE
+105 QAQTNDLLEKKVAQE
-120 HDLMKRQQEL
+120 NELMKRQQEL

-141 TELKAERESINA
+141 SELKAERESINV
-153 MRDNFT
+153 MRENFKL
-159 FFPDQ
+159 FPDQ
-164 VLTSKKEEEYKNQ
+164 MLTSEKEEEYKKQ
-177 IEELNRLLEQ
+177 IEELSRLLEQ
-187 NAAMQTSWDQE
+187 NAAMQTSWDHE
-198 RESMTGQI
+198 RENLTSRI
-206 TQLTADLESKDA
+206 TQLTSDLELRDA

-224 KKLDDKAADHGEDEE
+224 EKLDDNAADHSEDEDL
-239 QKKRNGELQVKV
+239 KKRNGELQVKV
-251 IELAGKNKA
+251 IELSGKNKA
-260 LQKQVDDLEEELENL
+260 LQKQVDELEEELENL

-307 HNTDGVLVNA
+307 HNTDGVIVNA

-335 VSVPRQETRE
+335 ISVPRQETRE
-345 LKKTIYAMNT
+345 LKKNIYAMNT

>member
-1 MEDGTTQSS
+1 MEDRTTQS

-20 AEREEQY
+20 KEREEQY

-33 FDKRSAQLQSL
+33 FDERGAQLQSL

-52 NDLDEKDAALNGRE
+52 NALDERANVLNGRE
-66 AELNQIQDALTEKL
+66 AELNQVQDALTAKL
-80 NELEKKEAGLKE
+80 NELEKKEADLKA
-92 WEQKTRDDLEEAK
+92 WEQKTRADLEAEK
-105 QAQIKELLEKKLAQE
+105 QAQTNDLLEKKVAQE
-120 HDLMKRQQEL
+120 NELMKRQQEL

-141 TELKAERESINA
+141 SELKAERESINS
-153 MRDNFT
+153 MRENFKL
-159 FFPDQ
+159 FPDQ
-164 VLTSKKEEEYKNQ
+164 MLTSEKEEEYKKQ
-177 IEELNRLLEQ
+177 IEELSRLLEQ
-187 NAAMQTSWDQE
+187 NAAMQTSWDHE
-198 RESMTGQI
+198 RENLTSRI
-206 TQLTADLESKDA
+206 TQLTSDLELRDA

-224 KKLDDKAADHGEDEE
+224 EKLDDNAADHSEDEDL
-239 QKKRNGELQVKV
+239 KKRNGELQVKV
-251 IELAGKNKA
+251 IELSGKNKA
-260 LQKQVDDLEEELENL
+260 LQKQVDELEEELENL

-307 HNTDGVLVNA
+307 HNTDGVIVNA

-335 VSVPRQETRE
+335 ISVPRQETRE
-345 LKKTIYAMNT
+345 LKKNIYAMNT

>member
-1 MEDGTTQSS
+1 M
-10 SLAEKMNQLY
+10 
-20 AEREEQY
+20 
-27 QRREKL
+27 
-33 FDKRSAQLQSL
+33 
-44 SDSLEKKK
+44 EKKK

-224 KKLDDKAADHGEDEE
+224 KKLDDKAAEHGEDEE
-239 QKKRNGELQVKV
+239 LMKRNGELQVKV
-251 IELAGKNKA
+251 IELAVKYKA

-307 HNTDGVLVNA
+307 HNTDGVIVNA

-364 DDYAKAIVVTGWYRP
+364 DDYANVFVVFCWYRP

>member
-1 MEDGTTQSS
+1 MEDRTTQS

-20 AEREEQY
+20 KEREEQY

-33 FDKRSAQLQSL
+33 FDERGAQLQSL

-52 NDLDEKDAALNGRE
+52 NALDERANVLNGRE
-66 AELNQIQDALTEKL
+66 AELNQVQDALTAKL
-80 NELEKKEAGLKE
+80 NEIEKKEADLKA
-92 WEQKTRDDLEEAK
+92 WEQKTRADLEAEK
-105 QAQIKELLEKKLAQE
+105 QAQTNDLLEKKVAQE
-120 HDLMKRQQEL
+120 NELMKRQQEL

-141 TELKAERESINA
+141 SELKAERESINA
-153 MRDNFT
+153 MRENFKL
-159 FFPDQ
+159 FPDQ
-164 VLTSKKEEEYKNQ
+164 MLTSEKEEEYKKQ
-177 IEELNRLLEQ
+177 IEELSRLLEQ
-187 NAAMQTSWDQE
+187 NAAMQTSWDHE
-198 RESMTGQI
+198 RENLTSRI
-206 TQLTADLESKDA
+206 TQLTSDLELRDA

-224 KKLDDKAADHGEDEE
+224 EKLDDNAADHSEDEDL
-239 QKKRNGELQVKV
+239 KKRNGELQVKV
-251 IELAGKNKA
+251 IELSGKNKA
-260 LQKQVDDLEEELENL
+260 LQKQVDELEEELENL

-307 HNTDGVLVNA
+307 HNTDGVIVNA

-335 VSVPRQETRE
+335 ISVPRQETRE
-345 LKKTIYAMNT
+345 LKKNIYAMNT

>member
-1 MEDGTTQSS
+1 MEDRTTQS

-20 AEREEQY
+20 KEREEQY

-33 FDKRSAQLQSL
+33 FDERGAQLQSL

-52 NDLDEKDAALNGRE
+52 NALDERANVLNGRE
-66 AELNQIQDALTEKL
+66 AELNQVQDALTAKL
-80 NELEKKEAGLKE
+80 NELEKKEADLKA
-92 WEQKTRDDLEEAK
+92 WEQKTRADLEAEK
-105 QAQIKELLEKKLAQE
+105 QAQTNDLLEKKVAQE
-120 HDLMKRQQEL
+120 NELMKRQQEL

-141 TELKAERESINA
+141 SELKAERESINA
-153 MRDNFT
+153 MRENFKL
-159 FFPDQ
+159 FPDQ
-164 VLTSKKEEEYKNQ
+164 MLTSEKEEEYKKQ
-177 IEELNRLLEQ
+177 IEELSRLLEQ
-187 NAAMQTSWDQE
+187 NAAMQTSWDHE
-198 RESMTGQI
+198 RENLTSRI
-206 TQLTADLESKDA
+206 TQLTSDLELRDA

-224 KKLDDKAADHGEDEE
+224 KKLDDNAADHSEDEDL
-239 QKKRNGELQVKV
+239 KKRNGELQVKV
-251 IELAGKNKA
+251 IELSGKNKA
-260 LQKQVDDLEEELENL
+260 LQKQVDELEEELENL

-307 HNTDGVLVNA
+307 HNTDGVIVNA

-335 VSVPRQETRE
+335 ISVPRQETRE
-345 LKKTIYAMNT
+345 LKKNIYAMNT

>member
-1 MEDGTTQSS
+1 MEDRTTQS

-20 AEREEQY
+20 KEREEQY

-33 FDKRSAQLQSL
+33 FDERGAQLQSL

-52 NDLDEKDAALNGRE
+52 NALDERANVLNGRE
-66 AELNQIQDALTEKL
+66 AELNQVQDALTAKL
-80 NELEKKEAGLKE
+80 NELEKKEADLKA
-92 WEQKTRDDLEEAK
+92 WEQKTRADLEAEK
-105 QAQIKELLEKKLAQE
+105 QAQTNDLLEKKVAQE
-120 HDLMKRQQEL
+120 NELMKRQQEL

-141 TELKAERESINA
+141 SELKAERESINA
-153 MRDNFT
+153 MRENFKL
-159 FFPDQ
+159 FPDQ
-164 VLTSKKEEEYKNQ
+164 MLTSEKEEEYKKQ
-177 IEELNRLLEQ
+177 IEELSRLLEQ
-187 NAAMQTSWDQE
+187 NAAMQTSWDHE
-198 RESMTGQI
+198 RENLTSRI
-206 TQLTADLESKDA
+206 TQLTSDLELRDA

-224 KKLDDKAADHGEDEE
+224 EKLDDNAADHSEDEDL
-239 QKKRNGELQVKV
+239 KKRNGELQVKV
-251 IELAGKNKA
+251 IELSGKNKA
-260 LQKQVDDLEEELENL
+260 LQKQVDELEEELENL

-307 HNTDGVLVNA
+307 HNTDGVIVNA

-335 VSVPRQETRE
+335 ISVPRQETRE
-345 LKKTIYAMNT
+345 LKKNIYAMNT

-379 DTSAESL
+379 DTSTESL

>member
-1 MEDGTTQSS
+1 MEDRTTQS

-20 AEREEQY
+20 KEREEQY

-33 FDKRSAQLQSL
+33 FDERGAQLQSL

-52 NDLDEKDAALNGRE
+52 NALDERANVLNGRE
-66 AELNQIQDALTEKL
+66 AELNQVQDALTAKL
-80 NELEKKEAGLKE
+80 NELEKKEADLKA
-92 WEQKTRDDLEEAK
+92 WEQKTRADLEAEK
-105 QAQIKELLEKKLAQE
+105 QAQTNDLLEKKVAQE
-120 HDLMKRQQEL
+120 NELMKRQQEL

-141 TELKAERESINA
+141 SELKAERESINA
-153 MRDNFT
+153 MRENFKL
-159 FFPDQ
+159 FPDQ
-164 VLTSKKEEEYKNQ
+164 MLTSEKEEEYKKQ
-177 IEELNRLLEQ
+177 IEELSRLLEQ
-187 NAAMQTSWDQE
+187 NAAMQTSWDHE
-198 RESMTGQI
+198 RENLTSRI
-206 TQLTADLESKDA
+206 TQLTSDLELRDA

-224 KKLDDKAADHGEDEE
+224 EKLDDNATDHSEDEDL
-239 QKKRNGELQVKV
+239 KKRNGELQVKV
-251 IELAGKNKA
+251 IELSGKNKA
-260 LQKQVDDLEEELENL
+260 LQKQVDKLEEELENL

-307 HNTDGVLVNA
+307 HNTDGVIVNA

-335 VSVPRQETRE
+335 ISVPRQETRE
-345 LKKTIYAMNT
+345 LKKNIYAMNT

>member
-1 MEDGTTQSS
+1 MEDRTTQS

-20 AEREEQY
+20 KEREEQY

-33 FDKRSAQLQSL
+33 FDERGAQLQSL

-52 NDLDEKDAALNGRE
+52 NALDERANVLNGRE
-66 AELNQIQDALTEKL
+66 AELNQVQDALTAKL
-80 NELEKKEAGLKE
+80 NELEKKEADLKA
-92 WEQKTRDDLEEAK
+92 WEQKTRADLEAEK
-105 QAQIKELLEKKLAQE
+105 QAQTNDLLEKKVAQE
-120 HDLMKRQQEL
+120 NELMKRQQEL

-141 TELKAERESINA
+141 SELKAERESINA
-153 MRDNFT
+153 MRENFKL
-159 FFPDQ
+159 FPDQ
-164 VLTSKKEEEYKNQ
+164 MLTSEKEEEYKKQ
-177 IEELNRLLEQ
+177 IEELSRLLEQ
-187 NAAMQTSWDQE
+187 NAAMQTSWDHE
-198 RESMTGQI
+198 RENLTSRI
-206 TQLTADLESKDA
+206 TQLTSDLELRDA

-224 KKLDDKAADHGEDEE
+224 EKLDDNAADHSEDEDL
-239 QKKRNGELQVKV
+239 KKRNGELQVKV
-251 IELAGKNKA
+251 IELSGKNKA
-260 LQKQVDDLEEELENL
+260 LQKQVDELEEELENL

-307 HNTDGVLVNA
+307 HNTDGVIVNA

-335 VSVPRQETRE
+335 ISVPRQETRE
-345 LKKTIYAMNT
+345 LKENIYAMNT

>member
-1 MEDGTTQSS
+1 MEDRTTQS

-20 AEREEQY
+20 KEREEQY

-33 FDKRSAQLQSL
+33 FDERGAQLQSL

-52 NDLDEKDAALNGRE
+52 NALDERANVLNGRE
-66 AELNQIQDALTEKL
+66 AELNQVQDALTAKL
-80 NELEKKEAGLKE
+80 NELEKKEADLKA
-92 WEQKTRDDLEEAK
+92 WEQKTRADLEAEK
-105 QAQIKELLEKKLAQE
+105 QAQTNDLLEKKVAQE
-120 HDLMKRQQEL
+120 NELMKRQQEL

-141 TELKAERESINA
+141 SELKAERESINA
-153 MRDNFT
+153 MRENFKL
-159 FFPDQ
+159 FPDQ
-164 VLTSKKEEEYKNQ
+164 MLTSEKEEEYKKQ
-177 IEELNRLLEQ
+177 IEELSRLLEQ
-187 NAAMQTSWDQE
+187 NAAMQTSWDHD
-198 RESMTGQI
+198 RVNLTYRI
-206 TQLTADLESKDA
+206 TQMTSDMKLRDA

-224 KKLDDKAADHGEDEE
+224 EKLDDNAADHSEDEDL
-239 QKKRNGELQVKV
+239 KKRNGELQVKV
-251 IELAGKNKA
+251 IELSGKNKA
-260 LQKQVDDLEEELENL
+260 LQKQVDELEEELENL

-307 HNTDGVLVNA
+307 HNTDGVIVNA

-335 VSVPRQETRE
+335 ISVPRQETRE
-345 LKKTIYAMNT
+345 LKKNIYAMNT

>member
-1 MEDGTTQSS
+1 
-10 SLAEKMNQLY
+10 MNQLY
-20 AEREEQY
+20 KEREEQY

-33 FDKRSAQLQSL
+33 FDERGAQLQSL

-52 NDLDEKDAALNGRE
+52 NALDERANVLNGRE
-66 AELNQIQDALTEKL
+66 AELNQVQDALTAKL
-80 NELEKKEAGLKE
+80 NELEKKEADLKA
-92 WEQKTRDDLEEAK
+92 WEQKTRADLEAEK
-105 QAQIKELLEKKLAQE
+105 QAQTNDLLEKKVAQE
-120 HDLMKRQQEL
+120 NELMKRQQEL

-141 TELKAERESINA
+141 SELKAERESINA
-153 MRDNFT
+153 MRENFKL
-159 FFPDQ
+159 FPDQ
-164 VLTSKKEEEYKNQ
+164 MLTSEKEEEYKKQ
-177 IEELNRLLEQ
+177 IEELSRLLEQ
-187 NAAMQTSWDQE
+187 NAAMQTSWDHE
-198 RESMTGQI
+198 RENLTSRI
-206 TQLTADLESKDA
+206 TQLTSDLELRDA

-224 KKLDDKAADHGEDEE
+224 EKLDDNAADHSEDEDL
-239 QKKRNGELQVKV
+239 KKRNGELQVKV
-251 IELAGKNKA
+251 IELSGKNKA
-260 LQKQVDDLEEELENL
+260 LQKQVDELEKELENL

-307 HNTDGVLVNA
+307 HNTDGVIVNA

-335 VSVPRQETRE
+335 ISVPRQETRE
-345 LKKTIYAMNT
+345 LKKNIYAMNT

>member
-1 MEDGTTQSS
+1 MEDRTTQS

-20 AEREEQY
+20 KEREEQY

-33 FDKRSAQLQSL
+33 FDERAAQLQSL

-52 NDLDEKDAALNGRE
+52 NALDERANVLNGRE
-66 AELNQIQDALTEKL
+66 AELNQVQDALTAKL
-80 NELEKKEAGLKE
+80 NELEKKEADLKA
-92 WEQKTRDDLEEAK
+92 WEQKTRADLEAEK
-105 QAQIKELLEKKLAQE
+105 QAQTNDLLEKKVAQE
-120 HDLMKRQQEL
+120 NELMKRQQEL

-141 TELKAERESINA
+141 SELKAERESINA
-153 MRDNFT
+153 MRENFKL
-159 FFPDQ
+159 FPDQ
-164 VLTSKKEEEYKNQ
+164 MLTSEKEEEYKKQ
-177 IEELNRLLEQ
+177 IEELSRLLEQ
-187 NAAMQTSWDQE
+187 NAAMQTSWDHE
-198 RESMTGQI
+198 RENLTSRI
-206 TQLTADLESKDA
+206 TQLTSDLELRDA

-224 KKLDDKAADHGEDEE
+224 EKLDDNAADHSEDEDL
-239 QKKRNGELQVKV
+239 KKRNGELQVKV
-251 IELAGKNKA
+251 IELSGKNKA
-260 LQKQVDDLEEELENL
+260 LQKQVDELEEELENL

-307 HNTDGVLVNA
+307 HNTDGVIVNA
-317 EYSDKKYHFRFD
+317 EYSDKKHHFRFD

-335 VSVPRQETRE
+335 ISVPRQETRE
-345 LKKTIYAMNT
+345 LKKNIYAMNT

>member
-1 MEDGTTQSS
+1 MEDRTIQS

-20 AEREEQY
+20 KEREEQY

-33 FDKRSAQLQSL
+33 FDERGAQLQSL

-52 NDLDEKDAALNGRE
+52 NALDERANVLNGRE
-66 AELNQIQDALTEKL
+66 AELNQVQDALTAKL
-80 NELEKKEAGLKE
+80 NELEKKEADLKA
-92 WEQKTRDDLEEAK
+92 WEQKTRADLEAEK
-105 QAQIKELLEKKLAQE
+105 QAQTNDLLEKKVAQE
-120 HDLMKRQQEL
+120 NELMKRQQEL

-141 TELKAERESINA
+141 SELKAERESINA
-153 MRDNFT
+153 MRENFKL
-159 FFPDQ
+159 FPDQ
-164 VLTSKKEEEYKNQ
+164 MLTSEKEEEYKKQ
-177 IEELNRLLEQ
+177 IEELSRLLEQ
-187 NAAMQTSWDQE
+187 NAAMQTSWDHE
-198 RESMTGQI
+198 RENMTSRI
-206 TQLTADLESKDA
+206 TQLTSDLELRDA

-224 KKLDDKAADHGEDEE
+224 EKLDDNAADHSEDEDL
-239 QKKRNGELQVKV
+239 KKRNGELQVKV
-251 IELAGKNKA
+251 IELSGKNKA
-260 LQKQVDDLEEELENL
+260 LQKQVDELEEELENL

-307 HNTDGVLVNA
+307 HNTDGVIVNA

-335 VSVPRQETRE
+335 ISVPRQETRE
-345 LKKTIYAMNT
+345 LKKNIYAMNT

>member
-1 MEDGTTQSS
+1 MEDRTTQS

-20 AEREEQY
+20 KEREEQY

-33 FDKRSAQLQSL
+33 FDERGAQLQSL

-52 NDLDEKDAALNGRE
+52 NALDERANVLNGRE
-66 AELNQIQDALTEKL
+66 AELNQVQDALTAKL
-80 NELEKKEAGLKE
+80 NELEKKEAELKA
-92 WEQKTRDDLEEAK
+92 WEQKTRADLEAEK
-105 QAQIKELLEKKLAQE
+105 QAQTNDLLEKKVAQE
-120 HDLMKRQQEL
+120 NELMKRQQEL

-141 TELKAERESINA
+141 SELKAERESINA
-153 MRDNFT
+153 MRENFKL
-159 FFPDQ
+159 FPDQ
-164 VLTSKKEEEYKNQ
+164 MLTSEKEEEYKKQ
-177 IEELNRLLEQ
+177 IEELSRLLEQ
-187 NAAMQTSWDQE
+187 NAAMQTSWDHE
-198 RESMTGQI
+198 RENLTSRI
-206 TQLTADLESKDA
+206 TQLTSDLELRDA

-224 KKLDDKAADHGEDEE
+224 EKLDDNAADHSEDEDL
-239 QKKRNGELQVKV
+239 KKRNGELQVKV
-251 IELAGKNKA
+251 IELSGKNKA
-260 LQKQVDDLEEELENL
+260 LQKQVDELEKELENL

-307 HNTDGVLVNA
+307 HNTDGVIVNA

-335 VSVPRQETRE
+335 ISVPRQETRE
-345 LKKTIYAMNT
+345 LKKNIYAMNT

>member
-1 MEDGTTQSS
+1 MEDRTTQS

-20 AEREEQY
+20 KEREEQY

-33 FDKRSAQLQSL
+33 FDERGAQLQSL

-52 NDLDEKDAALNGRE
+52 NALDERANVLNGRE
-66 AELNQIQDALTEKL
+66 AELNQVQDALTAKL
-80 NELEKKEAGLKE
+80 NELEKKEADLKA
-92 WEQKTRDDLEEAK
+92 WEQKTRADLEAEK
-105 QAQIKELLEKKLAQE
+105 QAQTNDLLEKKVAQE
-120 HDLMKRQQEL
+120 NELMKRQQEL

-141 TELKAERESINA
+141 SELKAERESINA
-153 MRDNFT
+153 MRENFKL
-159 FFPDQ
+159 FPDQ
-164 VLTSKKEEEYKNQ
+164 MLTSEKEEEYKKQ
-177 IEELNRLLEQ
+177 IEELSRLLEQ
-187 NAAMQTSWDQE
+187 NAAMQTSWDHE
-198 RESMTGQI
+198 RENLTSRI
-206 TQLTADLESKDA
+206 TQLTSDLELRDA

-224 KKLDDKAADHGEDEE
+224 EKLDDNATDHSEDEDL
-239 QKKRNGELQVKV
+239 KKRNGELQVKV
-251 IELAGKNKA
+251 IELSGKNKA
-260 LQKQVDDLEEELENL
+260 LQKQVDELEEELENL
-275 ETEKPTVHA
+275 ETEKPTFHA

-307 HNTDGVLVNA
+307 HNTDGVIVNA

-335 VSVPRQETRE
+335 ISVPRQETRE
-345 LKKTIYAMNT
+345 LKKNIYAMNT

>member
-1 MEDGTTQSS
+1 MEDRTTQS

-20 AEREEQY
+20 KEREEQY

-33 FDKRSAQLQSL
+33 FDERGAQLQSL

-52 NDLDEKDAALNGRE
+52 NALDERANVLNGRE
-66 AELNQIQDALTEKL
+66 AELNQVQDALTAKL
-80 NELEKKEAGLKE
+80 NELEKKEADLKA
-92 WEQKTRDDLEEAK
+92 WEQKTRADLEAEK
-105 QAQIKELLEKKLAQE
+105 QAQTNDLLEKKVAQE
-120 HDLMKRQQEL
+120 NELMKRQQEL

-141 TELKAERESINA
+141 SELKAERESINA
-153 MRDNFT
+153 MRENFKL
-159 FFPDQ
+159 FPDQ
-164 VLTSKKEEEYKNQ
+164 MLTSEKEEEYKKQ
-177 IEELNRLLEQ
+177 IEELSRLLEQ
-187 NAAMQTSWDQE
+187 NAAMQTSWDHE
-198 RESMTGQI
+198 RENLTSRI
-206 TQLTADLESKDA
+206 TQLTSDLELRDA

-224 KKLDDKAADHGEDEE
+224 EKLDDNAADHSEDEDL
-239 QKKRNGELQVKV
+239 KKRNGELQVKV
-251 IELAGKNKA
+251 IELSGKNKA
-260 LQKQVDDLEEELENL
+260 LQKQVDELEEELENL

-307 HNTDGVLVNA
+307 HNTDGVIVNA

-335 VSVPRQETRE
+335 ISVPRQETRE
-345 LKKTIYAMNT
+345 LKKNIYAMNT

-391 EAARKFIE
+391 EAARKFIK

>member
-1 MEDGTTQSS
+1 MEDRTTQS

-20 AEREEQY
+20 KEREEQY

-33 FDKRSAQLQSL
+33 FDERGAQLQSL

-52 NDLDEKDAALNGRE
+52 NALDERANVLNGRE
-66 AELNQIQDALTEKL
+66 AELNQVHDALTAKL
-80 NELEKKEAGLKE
+80 NELEKKEADLKA
-92 WEQKTRDDLEEAK
+92 WEQKTRADLEAEK
-105 QAQIKELLEKKLAQE
+105 QAQTNDLLEKKVAQE
-120 HDLMKRQQEL
+120 NELMKRQQEL

-141 TELKAERESINA
+141 SELKAERESINA
-153 MRDNFT
+153 MRENFKL
-159 FFPDQ
+159 FPDQ
-164 VLTSKKEEEYKNQ
+164 MLTSEKEEEYKKQ
-177 IEELNRLLEQ
+177 IEELSRLLEQ
-187 NAAMQTSWDQE
+187 NAAMQTSWDHE
-198 RESMTGQI
+198 RENLTSRI
-206 TQLTADLESKDA
+206 TQLTSDLELRDA

-224 KKLDDKAADHGEDEE
+224 EKLDDNAADHSEDEDL
-239 QKKRNGELQVKV
+239 KKRNGELQVKV
-251 IELAGKNKA
+251 IELSGKNKA
-260 LQKQVDDLEEELENL
+260 LQKQVDELEKELENL

-307 HNTDGVLVNA
+307 HNTDGVIVNA

-335 VSVPRQETRE
+335 ISVPRQETRE
-345 LKKTIYAMNT
+345 LKKNIYAMNT

-364 DDYAKAIVVTGWYRP
+364 DDYAKAIVVTVWYRP